1 MIVIVTKGEVFP
13 AGRFVD
19 IAKEHGARVCVVN
32 KDQNHLGSLLVREK
46 KDWVFE
52 GDGAEILP
60 VLFEGIL
67 LN

>member
-1 MIVIVTKGEVFP
+1 MDK
-13 AGRFVD
+13 
-19 IAKEHGARVCVVN
+19 
-32 KDQNHLGSLLVREK
+32 NHLGTLVAREK

-52 GDGAEILP
+52 SNAAEILP